1 MKLNKPS
8 LNSFI
13 KTLNFTA
20 EQLEDCLDDII
31 CATNKA
37 DEIINAQ
44 VITSQQKPLETS
56 NVFLRFKNA
65 TLRGNCTTIKNS
77 SAFCLFAI
85 TLGEKINQY
94 INELFAED
102 PFLAMVCDNYANFCL
117 HNYTEEAVSNLATQ
131 LDKYVVS
138 RCVEI
143 GNDIFSIDQFPAFF
157 NILKQDI
164 ISLTPSHL
172 MIPQK
177 SVAYLLCLDNTSSCH
192 SLQLHNCET
201 CSSKMCSNRKDGFYT
216 ITVITEKGEDK
227 IQAASGTTIDKAIHK
242 LNLPLY
248 SPCGGNGT
256 CGKCKIKI
264 VNPLPPQEHDLVLG
278 ENLLDDGYRLACRYK
293 IIRNEKVYAYNAN
306 PTIMQGEIE
315 LSQQAVNTSKYC
327 IAVDIG
333 TTTIVAY
340 LIADGKPIDKIGF
353 ANNQSR
359 YGSDVVS
366 RIEYCVKN
374 GVSQLHN
381 TLVSDLNTNVELL
394 CERNNKLASSIELC
408 FVCGNTVME
417 HTLLNKSISGFASVP
432 FTSEFLQT
440 QTVDGSLLGLNF
452 CKLLVVGSNI
462 SAFIG
467 ADIVAGVVSTRAN
480 EGCNILLDLGTNGE
494 IVLSAKGKLFACSTA
509 AGPALEGGE
518 LECGMS
524 GVEGAIHDVEINGGV
539 VTIKHY
545 GIKPTGICG
554 SGVLKAIAEFV
565 RLGIIDETGRFV
577 QGKDPNIVDAKY
589 YLTQSIYI
597 SQKDIRAIQLAKSAI
612 YAGIETLIEV
622 SDVNARDI
630 QHVYIAG
637 GFGNYIQKDCLF
649 TLGLLRTTFKDKIV
663 LAGNT
668 SVAGAIAWL
677 VDDNDA
683 KTLFEYVAQTAQ
695 TIELN
700 NHPAFLDLFI
710 EGMNFEQID

>member
-1 MKLNKPS
+1 MKLNKLS
-8 LNSFI
+8 LDNFI
-13 KTLNFTA
+13 KTLNFSA

-37 DEIINAQ
+37 DEIIDVQ
-44 VITSQQKPLETS
+44 VITSQQKPLEIS
-56 NVFLRFKNA
+56 NNFLRFQNA
-65 TLRGNCTTIKNS
+65 TLYGSCSTIKNS
-77 SAFCLFAI
+77 SAFCFFAI
-85 TLGEKINQY
+85 TLGEKINPY
-94 INELFAED
+94 INKLFAAD
-102 PFLAMVCDNYANFCL
+102 PFSAMICDSYANFCL
-117 HNYTEEAVSNLATQ
+117 HNYTEEAVANLANQ
-131 LDKYVVS
+131 LDKYVVC

-157 NILKQDI
+157 DILKQDI

-177 SVAYLLCLDNTSSCH
+177 SVAYILCLDNTSSCH
-192 SLQLHNCET
+192 NLQLHNCAT
-201 CSSKMCSNRKDGFYT
+201 CSGKMCPNRKDGFYT
-216 ITVITEKGEDK
+216 ITVISEKGEDK
-227 IQAASGTTIDKAIHK
+227 IQLTSGTTIDKAIDK

-248 SPCGGNGT
+248 SPCGGNGI

-264 VNPLPPQEHDLVLG
+264 VNPLPPQQHDLVLG
-278 ENLLDDGYRLACRYK
+278 ENLLNDGYRLACRYK
-293 IIRNEKVYAYNAN
+293 VFRNEKVYANIAN
-306 PTIMQGEIE
+306 PTIMQGDIK
-315 LSQQAVNTSKYC
+315 LSQQAATTSKFC
-327 IAVDIG
+327 IAIDIG

-353 ANNQSR
+353 VNNQSR
-359 YGSDVVS
+359 YGSDIVA

-374 GVSQLHN
+374 GVTQLHN
-381 TLVSDLNTNVELL
+381 TLVRDLNTNVGLL
-394 CERNNKLASSIELC
+394 CERNNILASSIELC
-408 FVCGNTVME
+408 FACGNTVME
-417 HTLLNKSISGFASVP
+417 HTLLNKSISGFACFP
-432 FTSEFLQT
+432 FKSEFLQT
-440 QTVDGSLLGLNF
+440 QTVDGALLGLNF
-452 CKLLVVGSNI
+452 CIKLIVGSNI
-462 SAFIG
+462 SAFVG
-467 ADIVAGVVSTRAN
+467 ADIVAGIVSTRAN
-480 EGCNILLDLGTNGE
+480 EGCNILIDLGTNGE
-494 IVLSAKGKLFACSTA
+494 IVLSAKGKLYACSTA

-524 GVEGAIHDVEINGGV
+524 GVEGAIHDVEIYGGV

-545 GIKPTGICG
+545 GTKPTGICG
-554 SGVLKAIAEFV
+554 SGVIKAIAEFV

-577 QGKDPNIVDAKY
+577 QGKDPHIVDDKY

-612 YAGIETLIEV
+612 YAGIETLIKV

-663 LAGNT
+663 LSGNT

-677 VDDNDA
+677 VDDNA
-683 KTLFEYVAQTAQ
+683 KTLFEYVAQTTQ

-700 NHPAFLDLFI
+700 NHPTFSDLFI
-710 EGMNFEQID
+710 EGINFERID

>member
-1 MKLNKPS
+1 MKLNKPI
-8 LNSFI
+8 LNNFI
-13 KTLNFTA
+13 KTLNFTV

-31 CATNKA
+31 SVTNKA

-44 VITSQQKPLETS
+44 VFTSQQKPLETS
-56 NVFLRFKNA
+56 DNFLRFENA
-65 TLRGNCTTIKNS
+65 TLYGNCATIKNS

-85 TLGEKINQY
+85 TLGEKISQY
-94 INELFAED
+94 INKLFTAD
-102 PFLAMVCDNYANFCL
+102 PFSAMICDNYANFCL
-117 HNYTEEAVSNLATQ
+117 HEYTKEAVANLANQ

-138 RCVEI
+138 NCVEI

-164 ISLTPSHL
+164 ITLAPSHL

-192 SLQLHNCET
+192 NLQLHNCAT
-201 CSSKMCSNRKDGFYT
+201 CFSKMCPNRKDGFYT

-227 IQAASGTTIDKAIHK
+227 IQVTNGTTIDKAMHK

-264 VNPLPPQEHDLVLG
+264 IDPLPPQHHDLVLG
-278 ENLLDDGYRLACRYK
+278 ESLLNDGYRLACQYK
-293 IIRNEKVYAYNAN
+293 VVRNEKVYAYDAN
-306 PTIMQGEIE
+306 PTIMQGNIE
-315 LSQQAVNTSKYC
+315 LNKQAVNTSKYC
-327 IAVDIG
+327 LAIDIG

-340 LIADGKPIDKIGF
+340 LVADDKPIDKIGF
-353 ANNQSR
+353 VNNQAR

-381 TLVSDLNTNVELL
+381 TLINDLNTNVELL
-394 CERNNKLASSIELC
+394 CKRNNITASSIELC
-408 FVCGNTVME
+408 FACGNTVME
-417 HTLLNKSISGFASVP
+417 HTLLNKSISGFACVP
-432 FTSEFLQT
+432 FTPEFLQT
-440 QTVDGSLLGLNF
+440 QTIDGASLGLHF
-452 CKLLVVGSNI
+452 CKQLVVGSNI
-462 SAFIG
+462 SAFVG

-494 IVLSAKGKLFACSTA
+494 IVLSTKDNLYACSTA

-545 GIKPTGICG
+545 GTKPTGICG
-554 SGVLKAIAEFV
+554 SGVLKAISEFV

-577 QGKDPNIVDAKY
+577 QGNAPNIVDDKY

-612 YAGIETLIEV
+612 YAGIETLIEA
-622 SDVNARDI
+622 SEVNTKDI
-630 QHVYIAG
+630 QHIYIAG
-637 GFGNYIQKDCLF
+637 GFGNYIQKECLF
-649 TLGLLRTTFKDKIV
+649 ILGLLRTAFRDKVV
-663 LAGNT
+663 LSGNT

-677 VDDNDA
+677 ADDNV
-683 KTLFEYVAQTAQ
+683 KTLFEHIAQTAQ

-700 NHPAFLDLFI
+700 SHPTFSDLFI

>member
-1 MKLNKPS
+1 MKLNKPL
-8 LNSFI
+8 LNNFI

-20 EQLEDCLDDII
+20 EQLEDCLEDITFV
-31 CATNKA
+31 TNKA

-56 NVFLRFKNA
+56 NDFLRFQHA
-65 TLRGNCTTIKNS
+65 TMYGNCTTIKNS

-85 TLGEKINQY
+85 TLGEKISQY
-94 INELFAED
+94 INELFAVD
-102 PFLAMVCDNYANFCL
+102 PFLAMICDNYANFCL
-117 HNYTEEAVSNLATQ
+117 HNYTKEAIDNLANQ
-131 LDKYVVS
+131 LNKYVVS
-138 RCVEI
+138 KCVEL

-157 NILKQDI
+157 NILQQDI
-164 ISLTPSHL
+164 ITLTPSHL

-192 SLQLHNCET
+192 NLQLHNCTT
-201 CSSKMCSNRKDGFYT
+201 CSSKICPNRKDGFHT
-216 ITVITEKGEDK
+216 ITVITEKGKDK
-227 IQAASGTTIDKAIHK
+227 IQVTHGTTIDKAIHK

-248 SPCGGNGT
+248 TPCGGNGI

-264 VNPLPPQEHDLVLG
+264 INPLPPQQHDLILG
-278 ENLLDDGYRLACRYK
+278 DKLLEDGYRLACRYK
-293 IIRNEKVYAYNAN
+293 VVRNEKVYAHNAD
-306 PTIMQGEIE
+306 PTIMAGEIE
-315 LSQQAVNTSKYC
+315 LSQRAINTSKYC
-327 IAVDIG
+327 IAIDIG

-340 LIADGKPIDKIGF
+340 LIADGRPIDKIGF
-353 ANNQSR
+353 INNQSR

-381 TLVSDLNTNVELL
+381 TLVNDLNTNVALL
-394 CERNNKLASSIELC
+394 CERNNILTSSIKQC
-408 FVCGNTVME
+408 FACGNTVME
-417 HTLLNKSISGFASVP
+417 HTLLNKSISGFACVP
-432 FTSEFLQT
+432 FTPEFLQT
-440 QTVDGSLLGLNF
+440 QTVDGSSLGLNF

-462 SAFIG
+462 SAFVG
-467 ADIVAGVVSTRAN
+467 ADVVAGVVSTRTN

-494 IVLSAKGKLFACSTA
+494 IVLSTNGKLYACSTA

-524 GVEGAIHDVEINGGV
+524 GVEGAIYDIEINGGIV
-539 VTIKHY
+539 GLKHY
-545 GIKPTGICG
+545 GTKPTGICG
-554 SGVLKAIAEFV
+554 SGVLKAITEFV

-577 QGKDPNIVDAKY
+577 QGKDPNIIDDKY
-589 YLTQSIYI
+589 YLTPSIYI

-622 SDVNARDI
+622 SNI
-630 QHVYIAG
+630 NTKNLQHIYIAG

-663 LAGNT
+663 LSGNA

-677 VDDNDA
+677 VDDNA
-683 KTLFEYVAQTAQ
+683 KTLFEDIAQIAQ
-695 TIELN
+695 TIELS
-700 NHPAFLDLFI
+700 NHPTFLDLFI
-710 EGMNFEQID
+710 EGINFEQID